1 MTTEFNKEK
10 IPATVVEAAS
20 KLVYENKDGHLV
32 ADKDFHKS
40 FAPSCL
46 TDEVYQALVNHNAMC
61 GAVASLAAAEQAQD
75 LLKANESLEQVS
87 YELPIGDNA
96 RIKGVVARKH
106 VFNGGDEPITS
117 YGIVKAVR
125 YESDSSENKGAL
137 ANVKAYARAR
147 GASLLGS

>member
-1 MTTEFNKEK
+1 MSEFNKDK
-10 IPATVVEAAS
+10 IPAAVVEAAANL
-20 KLVYENKDGHLV
+20 KYENKDGHLV

-46 TDEVYQALVNHNAMC
+46 SDEVYQALVNHNAMC
-61 GAVASLAAAEQAQD
+61 GSVASLAAAEKAQD
-75 LLKANESLEQVS
+75 LMKADEQLQQVT

-96 RIKGVVARKH
+96 RIKGTIVRKH
-106 VFNGGDEPITS
+106 VFAGGDEPINS

-125 YESDSSENKGAL
+125 YESDSSENKGAM
-137 ANVKAYARAR
+137 AQVKAYARAR